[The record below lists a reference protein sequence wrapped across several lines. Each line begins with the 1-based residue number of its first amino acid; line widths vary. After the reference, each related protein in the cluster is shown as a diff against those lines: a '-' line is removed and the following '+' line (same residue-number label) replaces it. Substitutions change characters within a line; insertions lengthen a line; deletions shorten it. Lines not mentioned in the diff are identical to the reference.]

1 MRYAKQTTTSTQL
14 FVYIQ
19 TALAALRTKDLL
31 ANSIPPKYVPELY
44 KYERELLSNSQITKD
59 LHKILCDEENFS
71 FVNNTSILITPNGL
85 PYLLGYKHGD
95 WELPVYFIVYLDHK
109 LKLRAY
115 IPMKGNTF
123 NPYTKAAF
131 GNEDIDEDIELQ
143 QWIKLGFAPD
153 DYDAEALQAA
163 LNIGTDINLPLFE
176 QDIDNRIKL
185 I

>member
-1 MRYAKQTTTSTQL
+1 
-14 FVYIQ
+14 
-19 TALAALRTKDLL
+19 
-31 ANSIPPKYVPELY
+31 
-44 KYERELLSNSQITKD
+44 
-59 LHKILCDEENFS
+59 
-71 FVNNTSILITPNGL
+71 
-85 PYLLGYKHGD
+85 
-95 WELPVYFIVYLDHK
+95 
-109 LKLRAY
+109 
-115 IPMKGNTF
+115 MKGNTF